1 MKVFRSIHSHQQG
14 AALPVALVMLLI
26 STMLGLASIRSAT
39 IQEKTSANI
48 YDRSLAY
55 QSAEAAL
62 LHATGIIN
70 NTTQNSDEHCSA
82 KLTNVIIQD
91 CSETSSENVCPSI
104 PGGTFTPANN
114 SWATMNLEDS
124 SDNSKR
130 YPNPAY
136 YIEHIGFTNSNGLDA
151 QDTSTSNYGEK
162 KSQLSFVVYRVTA
175 RSSQPSEKSSRS
187 IVALQT
193 TISRACKFPVVKE
206 KNNG

>member
-1 MKVFRSIHSHQQG
+1 MKTFRSIHTHQQG

-62 LHATGIIN
+62 LKATEEIHEAS
-70 NTTQNSDEHCSA
+70 QESDERCSA
-82 KLTNVIIQD
+82 KLIGVSIQD
-91 CSETSSENVCPSI
+91 CTEASINTCPSI
-104 PGGTFTPANN
+104 PDGTFT
-114 SWATMNLEDS
+114 S
-124 SDNSKR
+124 SGNHWVTVDLSQDPSDRR
-130 YPNPAY
+130 YTKPEY
-136 YIEHIGFTNSNGLDA
+136 YIEHTGFTNPGGLDA
-151 QDTSTSNYGEK
+151 QDTSASNYGEK
-162 KSQLSFVVYRVTA
+162 KSQSSFVIYRVTA
-175 RSSQPSEKSSRS
+175 RSSQPSEESTRS

-206 KNNG
+206 ENNG